1 MGHRYLPA
9 LKRLKLTSRQ
19 LEIMRV
25 HVDSSLPLEACGLL
39 TGAGD
44 TVQEV
49 LPVRNGASSPVR
61 FRMDPVEQLRAF
73 SWMESRGLDLLGIFH
88 SHPAGP
94 EVPSPTDIAESA
106 YSVVQLIWSYAQGAW
121 KVRGFWIE
129 NGRLSDVKLDAA
141 SAT

>member
-1 MGHRYLPA
+1 MGHRYLPT
-9 LKRLKLTSRQ
+9 LKRLRLTSQQ
-19 LEIMRV
+19 LEIMRA
-25 HVDSSLPLEACGLL
+25 HVDSCLPLEGCGLL
-39 TGAGD
+39 AGAGN

-49 LPVRNGASSPVR
+49 LPVGNGAHSPVR

-73 SWMESRGLDLLGIFH
+73 GWIESNGLDLLGIFH

-94 EVPSPTDIAESA
+94 DVPSPTDIAESA
-106 YSVVQLIWSYAQGAW
+106 YTVVQLIWSYAQGVW

-141 SAT
+141 SIT